1 MRKSEG
7 LCWGRKAPPERPMCW
22 NGRSES
28 NSWMREPWGDPRRIA
43 GRAVVTSWP
52 VSSASVSVATRKMVN
67 YA

>member
-7 LCWGRKAPPERPMCW
+7 LCWGRKVPPERPMYW

-43 GRAVVTSWP
+43 GRAVWSRCGRFRVRAYLLRPERW
-52 VSSASVSVATRKMVN
+52 
-67 YA
+67 